1 MSYNNSR
8 RLSLSWDEALAAVKA
23 GLKAQGFGVLTEI
36 DMQTTLREKIGAK
49 IGRYLILGACNPG
62 FANKAIAAEGRIG
75 VLLPCNVLVRELED
89 ASVEV
94 VAINPAETMK
104 AVDNPALAGLAG
116 DVADHLEKML
126 AGLS

>member
-8 RLSLSWDEALAAVKA
+8 KLKLSWDEAVAAVKA

-36 DMQTTLREKIGAK
+36 DMQATLREKIGAK

-62 FANKAIAAEGRIG
+62 FASKAIAAEGRIG
-75 VLLPCNVLVRELED
+75 VLLPCNILMRELD
-89 ASVEV
+89 DGAVEV

-104 AVDNPALAGLAG
+104 AVANPALVGLAG

-126 AGLS
+126 AGLG